1 MGERTYDG
9 LTSREILGMLRKA
22 IKEEWPISLEQ
33 KEKSAGI
40 VAEIIDNIDGK
51 YQARDIIAATK
62 IQLDMSNSNVKNA
75 IAVDYAHLQREKFE
89 VIANLE
95 RNISYSLADG
105 PSRDPIVSDVPMP
118 SIEFIDITPEEE
130 EES

>member
-9 LTSREILGMLRKA
+9 LTSREIMGMLRKA

-33 KEKSAGI
+33 KEKSARI
-40 VAEIIDNIDGK
+40 VAEIIDNRDGN

-89 VIANLE
+89 VISNLE

-105 PSRDPIVSDVPMP
+105 PSHDPIVSDAPMP

-130 EES
+130 IT